1 MRFWRCACT
10 GSIGLEIQALIEENK
25 KTLKNIA
32 EYEDILENHD
42 SMTRVIIR
50 DMDAVR
56 KAFSRPRRTS
66 VENAEEIVLEE
77 KKIEEMPV
85 HVPDGPASDMPKP
98 SI

>member
-1 MRFWRCACT
+1 MRLYRL
-10 GSIGLEIQALIEENK
+10 IGLEIQALIEENK

-77 KKIEEMPV
+77 KKIEE
-85 HVPDGPASDMPKP
+85 SR
-98 SI
+98 SCS